1 MKSFK
6 LSKGLFALLSIL
18 FLGLILVACDSNG
31 ETANEPDAAPPTTA
45 IEVAT
50 TEAAATEAPD
60 VELDPVTISIGWWG
74 GEHRHNLTIE
84 VIELFMERYPHITVE
99 YEFASWDDYWTMLNT
114 AAVGGSLPDI
124 IQMDMGRI
132 REFTDNN
139 LIIGL
144 NDLINNGHIDMS
156 EIDMAAYQGL
166 LNLNGQYMGI
176 SLGAN
181 GFAMAYNT
189 ELAAEL
195 GFEFTPELTWN
206 AFADFLRETRAARDD
221 FYGWMMGAEFEIMSM
236 FARDH
241 GYNLF
246 EDDGLGAPDEVF
258 LEFFEM
264 LDTFNRDEI
273 ILTLERADA
282 MGEGENALHHE
293 IAISQM
299 IASNQVVGIQ
309 NDVEAQLGLALLPR
323 IEGGVNGEWIRSSMQ
338 WSISTHSTEQE
349 AAALFINFFIH
360 DLEAN
365 EILRAERGAPIS
377 DAVRAHIAPLV
388 DPVVVRT
395 FDILPVIA
403 RYQSRPGTLPP
414 PQHIEVGGG
423 FARAV
428 EQIRLGVS
436 TPEEALEYFLD
447 NAERV
452 FAW

>member
-1 MKSFK
+1 MKNFK
-6 LSKGLFALLSIL
+6 LGKGLLALLSIL
-18 FLGLILVACDSNG
+18 VLGLFLVACGDDNG
-31 ETANEPDAAPPTTA
+31 GNDVADNNDA
-45 IEVAT
+45 
-50 TEAAATEAPD
+50 TEAPAATEAPTEAPD
-60 VELDPVTISIGWWG
+60 EEPDPVELTIGWWG
-74 GEHRHNLTIE
+74 GEVRHDLTME
-84 VIELFMERYPHITVE
+84 VIALFEERYPHISINP
-99 YEFASWDDYWTMLNT
+99 EFASWDDYWTMLNT
-114 AAVGGSLPDI
+114 AAVAGNLPDI

-144 NDLINNGHIDMS
+144 NDLIDSGLIDMS
-156 EIDMAAYQGL
+156 EIDMEAYQGL

-195 GFEFTPELTWN
+195 DFEFTPELTWN
-206 AFADFLRETRAARDD
+206 EFADFLRETRAARDD

-246 EDDGLGAPDEVF
+246 EDDGLGAPREVF
-258 LEFFEM
+258 LAFFEM

-273 ILTLERADA
+273 ILTIERADA
-282 MGEGENALHHE
+282 MAEGENALHHE
-293 IAISQM
+293 VAISQM

-309 NDVEAQLGLALLPR
+309 NEVEAQLGVALLPR

-338 WSISTHSTEQE
+338 WSISAHSNEQE
-349 AAALFINFFIH
+349 AAAKFINFFIH

-365 EILRAERGAPIS
+365 TILRAERGAPIS
-377 DAVRAHIAPLV
+377 DAVRAHLAPLV
-388 DPVVVRT
+388 DPVVVQT
-395 FDILPVIA
+395 FDILPLIA

-428 EQIRLGVS
+428 EQIRFGTF
-436 TPEEALEYFLD
+436 TPEEAVDYFMD
-447 NAERV
+447 NAERI
-452 FAW
+452 FDW

>member
-1 MKSFK
+1 MNK
-6 LSKGLFALLSIL
+6 LKIGKGLLALLSIL
-18 FLGLILVACDSNG
+18 VFGLVLVACGDDNG
-31 ETANEPDAAPPTTA
+31 GTADTP
-45 IEVAT
+45 
-50 TEAAATEAPD
+50 TEAATAAPATTAPATEPA
-60 VELDPVTISIGWWG
+60 VAGEDPVEITIGWWG
-74 GEHRHNLTIE
+74 GEVRHNLTIE
-84 VIELFMERYPHITVE
+84 VINLFMERYPHITVN

-114 AAVGGSLPDI
+114 AAVGGNLPDV

-132 REFTDNN
+132 REFTGNN

-144 NDLINNGHIDMS
+144 NDLIDQGHIDMS
-156 EIDMAAYQGL
+156 EIDMDAYQGL
-166 LNLNGQYMGI
+166 LKLDGQYMGI

-195 GFEFTPELTWN
+195 GFEFTPELTWD
-206 AFADFLRETRAARDD
+206 AFGDFLRETRAARDD
-221 FYGWMMGAEFEIMSM
+221 FYGWMMGAEGEIMSM

-241 GYNLF
+241 GYNF
-246 EDDGLGAPDEVF
+246 FDDDGLGAPDEVF
-258 LEFFEM
+258 LAFFEL
-264 LDTFNRDEI
+264 LDSFNRDEI
-273 ILTLERADA
+273 ILTLERQDA

-309 NDVEAQLGLALLPR
+309 NDVEADLGLALLPR
-323 IEGGVNGEWIRSSMQ
+323 IGAENGGVNGEWIRSSMQ

-349 AAALFINFFIH
+349 AAAKFINFFIH

-377 DAVRAHIAPLV
+377 DAVRDHIAPLV

-395 FDILPVIA
+395 FDILPIIA
-403 RYQSRPGTLPP
+403 QYQSRPGTLPP
-414 PQHIEVGGG
+414 PQHIEVGSG

-428 EQIRLGVS
+428 EQIRHGEA

-447 NAERV
+447 HAERV
-452 FAW
+452 FSW